1 MSPNFCSIAEVCGCR
16 NVEHSRPRLCR
27 SFTDKEPLCGR
38 IIAERAN
45 VYNRS
50 SIGSERR
57 RDEETHLSNQ
67 RGIGGC
73 GNFIFCAPHPR
84 RHGAAGLAGPNPV
97 PSRKKEDGPSTFRGE
112 QEKSPGYSHRQPA
125 TLSFVERTY

>member
-1 MSPNFCSIAEVCGCR
+1 MARKFWYIVEVWGGR

-27 SFTDKEPLCGR
+27 SFTEKEPLCDR

-67 RGIGGC
+67 RGIGGLGKC
-73 GNFIFCAPHPR
+73 NFKGPHSR
-84 RHGAAGLAGPNPV
+84 RPGAARLAGANPP
-97 PSRKKEDGPSTFRGE
+97 PSPQKEDGRPT
-112 QEKSPGYSHRQPA
+112 SPRRKKKYSAKAPYH
-125 TLSFVERTY
+125 

>member
-67 RGIGGC
+67 RGIGGF
-73 GNFIFCAPHPR
+73 GNFIFSASHPR
-84 RHGAAGLAGPNPV
+84 SHGAAALGGAKPI
-97 PSRKKEDGPSTFRGE
+97 PSRKKKEGTSTSR
-112 QEKSPGYSHRQPA
+112 RQPKK
-125 TLSFVERTY
+125 T

>member
-1 MSPNFCSIAEVCGCR
+1 MAEVCGCG
-16 NVEHSRPRLCR
+16 NVAHSGPWLCR

-67 RGIGGC
+67 RGIGGWRHKSC
-73 GNFIFCAPHPR
+73 YGAHTAPPCADRVGGADALR
-84 RHGAAGLAGPNPV
+84 RQKNRRGPFTDRVQPKNTAA
-97 PSRKKEDGPSTFRGE
+97 
-112 QEKSPGYSHRQPA
+112 
-125 TLSFVERTY
+125 

>member
-1 MSPNFCSIAEVCGCR
+1 MAEVCGCG
-16 NVEHSRPRLCR
+16 NVAHSGPWLCR

-57 RDEETHLSNQ
+57 RDEETHFSNQ
-67 RGIGGC
+67 RGIGGLAQS
-73 GNFIFCAPHPR
+73 IYSYRQYTKPV
-84 RHGAAGLAGPNPV
+84 AAGRGGSNTRS
-97 PSRKKEDGPSTFRGE
+97 SRKNKSLTAALST
-112 QEKSPGYSHRQPA
+112 
-125 TLSFVERTY
+125 